1 MILARMI
8 RMATAAVTAILLA
21 VPVSAEIN
29 VQDLTTPDGI
39 DLWLVEDHT
48 IPFVALEMRFRG
60 GASLD
65 LPGKRGATNLMTGL
79 LEEGAGDMDSRE
91 FARQAEALAAGFSY
105 HVSDDMLSVSAR
117 FLTENRDATVTLLRE
132 SLVNP
137 VFNQKS
143 IDRVRAQVNSVIESD
158 LKDPRAIVART
169 FDGQTFGDH
178 PYATSKDGT
187 LDSVAALTRDD
198 IVAAHRAALVRDRLY
213 IAAVGDI
220 TAEQLTAL
228 VADLTDGLPASS
240 DIDLPDAADT
250 NLPGGVTVVDYATP
264 QSVVTFAQ
272 PGIDRD
278 DPDFFAAYLL
288 NQILGG
294 GGFESRLM
302 QEVREKRGLT
312 YGVYSYLV
320 DRDGAQL
327 WMGQVASA
335 NDRVAQAIEVIK
347 DEWQK
352 MRDTGV
358 TEQELEDAKTYMTGA
373 YPLRFDGNAPIANI
387 AVEMQVEGLPTDYIA
402 TRNDQVN
409 AVTLEQINRVARELL
424 DSDKLT
430 FVVAGKPEG
439 IETSGELDTTPIA
452 E

>member
-1 MILARMI
+1 MILANMI
-8 RMATAAVTAILLA
+8 RPLFATLAAAILA
-21 VPVSAEIN
+21 APASAEIN
-29 VQDLTTPDGI
+29 VLDLSAPGGI
-39 DLWLVEDHT
+39 DVWLVEDHT
-48 IPFVALEMRFRG
+48 IPFVALELRFRG

-65 LPGKRGATNLMTGL
+65 QPGKRGATNLMTGL

-105 HVSDDMLSVSAR
+105 SVGDDMLAVSAR
-117 FLTENRDATVTLLRE
+117 FLSENRDQAVALLRE

-137 VFNQKS
+137 AFNQKS
-143 IDRVRAQVNSVIESD
+143 IDRVRAQVNSIIESD
-158 LKDPRAIVART
+158 LKDPGAIVART
-169 FDGQTFGDH
+169 FDAQTYGDH

-187 LDSVAALTRDD
+187 LDSIAALTQDD
-198 IVAAHRAALVRDRLY
+198 IIAAHRAALVRDRLY

-228 VADLTDGLPASS
+228 VANLVDDLPATS
-240 DIDLPDAADT
+240 DIALPGAANTD
-250 NLPGGVTVVDYATP
+250 LPGGTTVIDYATP

-302 QEVREKRGLT
+302 NEVREKRGLT

-320 DRDGAQL
+320 DKDGAQL

-335 NDRVAQAIEVIK
+335 NDRVAQAIDVIK
-347 DEWQK
+347 DEWRK

-358 TEQELEDAKTYMTGA
+358 TEQELQDAKTYMTGA

-409 AVTLEQINRVARELL
+409 AVTLDQINRVARELL
-424 DSDKLT
+424 DPGKLT
-430 FVVAGKPEG
+430 FVVAGQPEG
-439 IETSGELDTTPIA
+439 LGD
-452 E
+452 

>member
-1 MILARMI
+1 MI
-8 RMATAAVTAILLA
+8 RSTIVRFVLPCLTALAFALPAATLPAH
-21 VPVSAEIN
+21 AEIE
-29 VQDLTTPDGI
+29 VQDLGTPGGV

-65 LPGKRGATNLMTGL
+65 QPGKRGATNLMTGL

-91 FARQAEALAAGFSY
+91 FARQAEALAASFSY
-105 HVSDDMLSVSAR
+105 GTGDDAISVSAR
-117 FLTENRDATVTLLRE
+117 FLSENREAAVELLRQ
-132 SLVNP
+132 SLVEP
-137 VFNQKS
+137 AFNQKS
-143 IDRVRAQVNSVIESD
+143 IDRVRGQVRANIEGD
-158 LKDPRAIVART
+158 VKDPRSIAGRT
-169 FDGQTFGDH
+169 FDAQTFGDH

-187 LDSVAALTRDD
+187 LGSIAGLTRGD

-213 IAAVGDI
+213 VAAVGDI
-220 TAEQLTAL
+220 TAEELTQLVET
-228 VADLTDGLPASS
+228 LTEGLPQSS
-240 DIDLPDAADT
+240 DIPLPGPADVA
-250 NLPGGVTVVDYATP
+250 LPGGIKVVEYDTP

-302 QEVREKRGLT
+302 NEVREKRGLT

-335 NDRVAQAIEVIK
+335 NDRVATAIEVIR
-347 DEWQK
+347 DEWAK

-358 TEQELEDAKTYMTGA
+358 TEKELDDAKTYMTGA

-387 AVEMQVEGLPTDYIA
+387 AVDMQTEDLPTDYIK
-402 TRNDQVN
+402 TRNDQVK
-409 AVTLEQINRVARELL
+409 AVTLDQINRVARELL
-424 DSDKLT
+424 DPEKLS
-430 FVVAGKPEG
+430 FVVVGKPEG
-439 IETSGELDTTPIA
+439 LSE
-452 E
+452 

>member
-1 MILARMI
+1 MSRHILIHLLLSALMALTLALPAR
-8 RMATAAVTAILLA
+8 
-21 VPVSAEIN
+21 AEIE
-29 VQDLTTPDGI
+29 VQDLTAEGGI

-48 IPFVALEMRFRG
+48 IPFVALELRFRG

-65 LPGKRGATNLMTGL
+65 APGKRGATNLMTGL

-91 FARQAEALAAGFSY
+91 FARQAEALATSFSY
-105 HVSDDMLSVSAR
+105 SAGDDAIGVSAR
-117 FLTENRDATVTLLRE
+117 FLSENRDAAVDLLRQ
-132 SLVNP
+132 SLIDP

-143 IDRVRAQVNSVIESD
+143 IDRVRGQVVSNIQSD
-158 LKDPRAIVART
+158 VTNPHAIAART
-169 FDGQTFGDH
+169 FDAQTFGDH
-178 PYATSKDGT
+178 PYATSTDGT
-187 LDSVAALTRDD
+187 LDSIATITRDD
-198 IVAAHRAALVRDRLY
+198 LIAAHKAALVKDRLY

-220 TAEQLTAL
+220 TAEQLIAL
-228 VADLTDGLPASS
+228 VARLTDGLPDTSNIALPGNA
-240 DIDLPDAADT
+240 DIT
-250 NLPGGVTVVDYATP
+250 LPGGTKVVDFDTP

-335 NDRVAQAIEVIK
+335 NDRVAQAIEVIR
-347 DEWQK
+347 DEWAK
-352 MRDTGV
+352 MRETGV
-358 TEQELEDAKTYMTGA
+358 TEAELQDAKTYMTGA

-387 AVEMQVEGLPTDYIA
+387 AVEMQIEGLPTDYIA

-409 AVTLEQINRVARELL
+409 AVTLEQINRVAREYL
-424 DSDKLT
+424 DPEKLS
-430 FVVAGKPEG
+430 FVVVGKPEG
-439 IETSGELDTTPIA
+439 LPE
-452 E
+452 

>member
-1 MILARMI
+1 MALTLALPAR
-8 RMATAAVTAILLA
+8 
-21 VPVSAEIN
+21 AEID
-29 VQDLTTPDGI
+29 VQDLTTEGGI

-48 IPFVALEMRFRG
+48 IPFVALELRFRG

-65 LPGKRGATNLMTGL
+65 APGKRGATNLMTGL

-91 FARQAEALAAGFSY
+91 FARQAEALAASFSY
-105 HVSDDMLSVSAR
+105 STGDDAIGVSAR
-117 FLTENRDATVTLLRE
+117 FLSENRDEAVDLLRQ
-132 SLVNP
+132 SLIDP

-143 IDRVRAQVNSVIESD
+143 IDRVRGQVVSTIQSD
-158 LKDPRAIVART
+158 VKNPRAIAART
-169 FDGQTFGDH
+169 FDAQTFGDH
-178 PYATSKDGT
+178 PYATSSDGT
-187 LDSVAALTRDD
+187 LDSIAAITRDD
-198 IVAAHRAALVRDRLY
+198 LITAHKAALVKDRLY

-220 TAEQLTAL
+220 TVDQLTAL
-228 VADLTDGLPASS
+228 VARLMDGLPDKSNIA
-240 DIDLPDAADT
+240 LPGDAPIT
-250 NLPGGVTVVDYATP
+250 LPGGTKVVDYDTP

-335 NDRVAQAIEVIK
+335 NDRVAQAIEVIR
-347 DEWQK
+347 DEWAK
-352 MRDTGV
+352 MRETGV
-358 TEQELEDAKTYMTGA
+358 TEEELQDAKTYMTGA

-387 AVEMQVEGLPTDYIA
+387 AVEMQIEGLPTDYIA

-409 AVTLEQINRVARELL
+409 AVTLEQINRVARDYL
-424 DSDKLT
+424 DPEKLS
-430 FVVAGKPEG
+430 FVVVGKPEG
-439 IETSGELDTTPIA
+439 LPE
-452 E
+452 

>member
-1 MILARMI
+1 MNRPLLTRLLLPA
-8 RMATAAVTAILLA
+8 LLA
-21 VPVSAEIN
+21 CTFALPARAEIV
-29 VQDLTTPDGI
+29 VQDLSAPGEPG
-39 DLWLVEDHT
+39 LWLVESHE
-48 IPFVALEMRFRG
+48 IPFVALELRFRG

-65 LPGKRGATNLMTGL
+65 APGKRGATNLMTGL

-91 FARQAEALAAGFSY
+91 FARQAEALAASFSY
-105 HVSDDMLSVSAR
+105 RAGDDTISVSAR
-117 FLTENRDATVTLLRE
+117 FLTENRDEAIDLLRQ
-132 SLVNP
+132 SLTDP

-143 IDRVRAQVNSVIESD
+143 IDRVKGQVSSIIRSD
-158 LKDPRAIVART
+158 ETDPGALASLA
-169 FDGQTFGDH
+169 FGAQTFGDH
-178 PYATSKDGT
+178 PYATPINGT
-187 LDSVAALTRDD
+187 LDSIAAITRDD
-198 IVAAHRAALVRDRLY
+198 LIAAHKTALVKDRLY

-220 TAEQLTAL
+220 TADELTAL
-228 VADLTDGLPASS
+228 VADLTAGLPDSS
-240 DIDLPDAADT
+240 DIALPGDAAL
-250 NLPGGVTVVDYATP
+250 NLPGGTLVVDYDTP

-320 DRDGAQL
+320 DKDDAQL

-335 NDRVAQAIEVIK
+335 NDRVAQAIDVIK
-347 DEWQK
+347 DEWTK

-358 TEQELEDAKTYMTGA
+358 TQTELDDAKTYMTGA

-387 AVEMQVEGLPTDYIA
+387 AVEMQIEGLPPEYIA
-402 TRNDQVN
+402 TRNDLVE
-409 AVTLEQINRVARELL
+409 AVKLEQINRVARELL
-424 DSDKLT
+424 DPAKLS

-439 IETSGELDTTPIA
+439 IGG
-452 E
+452 

>member
-1 MILARMI
+1 MSRPSIARF
-8 RMATAAVTAILLA
+8 LLPCLIA
-21 VPVSAEIN
+21 LTFALPARAEIE
-29 VQDLTTPDGI
+29 VQDLGNPGGI

-65 LPGKRGATNLMTGL
+65 QPGKRGATNLMTGL
-79 LEEGAGDMDSRE
+79 LEEGAGDMDSRA
-91 FARQAEALAAGFSY
+91 FARQAEALAASVSY
-105 HVSDDMLSVSAR
+105 GVGDDTLSVSAR
-117 FLTENRDATVTLLRE
+117 FLSENRDAAVELLRT
-132 SLVNP
+132 SLVEP
-137 VFNQKS
+137 AFNQKS
-143 IDRVRAQVNSVIESD
+143 IDRVRGQVRSVIQGEQ
-158 LKDPRAIVART
+158 KDPRDIAART
-169 FDGQTFGDH
+169 FDAQTFGDH

-187 LDSVAALTRDD
+187 LDSIAGLTRDD

-220 TAEQLTAL
+220 TAEELTKL
-228 VADLTDGLPASS
+228 VARLTDGLPQSS
-240 DIDLPDAADT
+240 DVPLPGPADVT
-250 NLPGGVTVVDYATP
+250 LPGGATIVEYDTP

-302 QEVREKRGLT
+302 NEVREKRGLT

-335 NDRVAQAIEVIK
+335 NDRVATAIEVIR
-347 DEWQK
+347 DEWAK

-358 TEQELEDAKTYMTGA
+358 TAQELEDAKTYMTGS

-387 AVEMQVEGLPTDYIA
+387 AVEMQIEGLPTDYIT
-402 TRNDQVN
+402 TRNDKVN

-424 DSDKLT
+424 DPEKLS
-430 FVVAGKPEG
+430 FVVVGKPEG
-439 IETSGELDTTPIA
+439 LA

>member
-1 MILARMI
+1 MSRPLMTNVLLPMLFALTFALPAR
-8 RMATAAVTAILLA
+8 
-21 VPVSAEIN
+21 AEIE
-29 VQDLTTPDGI
+29 VQDLTTPGAP
-39 DLWLVEDHT
+39 DLWLVESHE
-48 IPFVALEMRFRG
+48 IPFVALELRFRG

-65 LPGKRGATNLMTGL
+65 AAGKRGATNLMTGL

-91 FARQAEALAAGFSY
+91 FARQAEALAASFSY
-105 HVSDDMLSVSAR
+105 RASDDAISVSAR
-117 FLTENRDATVTLLRE
+117 FLSENRDEAIDLLRQ
-132 SLVNP
+132 SLTDP

-143 IDRVRAQVNSVIESD
+143 IDRVKGQVSSIIRADET
-158 LKDPRAIVART
+158 DPGALASLA
-169 FDGQTFGDH
+169 FGAQTFGDH
-178 PYATSKDGT
+178 PYATPINGT
-187 LDSVAALTRDD
+187 LDSIAAITRNDL
-198 IVAAHRAALVRDRLY
+198 IAAHKAALVQDRLY
-213 IAAVGDI
+213 IAAAGDI
-220 TAEQLTAL
+220 TAEELIAL
-228 VADLTDGLPASS
+228 VADLTSGLPASS
-240 DIDLPDAADT
+240 DIALPQDAVLDLPGDT
-250 NLPGGVTVVDYATP
+250 LVVDYDTP

-320 DRDGAQL
+320 DKDDAQL

-335 NDRVAQAIEVIK
+335 NDRVAQAIDVIK
-347 DEWQK
+347 DEWTK

-358 TEQELEDAKTYMTGA
+358 TQTELDDAKTYMTGA

-387 AVEMQVEGLPTDYIA
+387 AVEMQMEGLPPEYIA
-402 TRNDQVN
+402 TRNDLVE
-409 AVTLEQINRVARELL
+409 AVTLDQINRVAHELL
-424 DSDKLT
+424 DPSKLS

-439 IETSGELDTTPIA
+439 IGG
-452 E
+452 

>member
-1 MILARMI
+1 MSVARMI
-8 RMATAAVTAILLA
+8 RLAIAALTAALLA
-21 VPVSAEIN
+21 APASAEIK
-29 VQDLTTPDGI
+29 VQDLTTPGGI

-105 HVSDDMLSVSAR
+105 DVGDDALSISAR
-117 FLTENRDATVTLLRE
+117 FLSENRDQAVALLRE

-137 VFNQKS
+137 TFNQKS
-143 IDRVRAQVNSVIESD
+143 IDRVRAQVNSNIEAD
-158 LKDPRAIVART
+158 LKNPSSIAART
-169 FDGQTFGDH
+169 FDAQTFGDH
-178 PYATSKDGT
+178 PYATSRDGT

-213 IAAVGDI
+213 VAAVGDI
-220 TAEQLTAL
+220 TADQLTAL

-240 DIDLPDAADT
+240 DIDLPGPAGMD
-250 NLPGGVTVVDYATP
+250 LPGGITVIDYATP

-320 DRDGAQL
+320 DKDGAQL

-352 MRDTGV
+352 MHDTGV
-358 TEQELEDAKTYMTGA
+358 TAQELEDAKTYMTGA

-387 AVEMQVEGLPTDYIA
+387 AVEMQVEGLPTDYIT

-409 AVTLEQINRVARELL
+409 AVTLEQINRVARERL
-424 DSDKLT
+424 DLSKLS
-430 FVVAGKPEG
+430 FVVVGKPED
-439 IETSGELDTTPIA
+439 IEN
-452 E
+452 

>member
-1 MILARMI
+1 MSRTTIARLLLPCLMALAFAMPAR
-8 RMATAAVTAILLA
+8 
-21 VPVSAEIN
+21 AEIE
-29 VQDLTTPDGI
+29 VQDLGTPGGV

-65 LPGKRGATNLMTGL
+65 LPGKRGATNLMVGL
-79 LEEGAGDMDSRE
+79 LEEGAGDMDSRA
-91 FARQAEALAAGFSY
+91 FAREAEALAASFSY
-105 HVSDDMLSVSAR
+105 GAGDDTISVSAR
-117 FLTENRDATVTLLRE
+117 FLSENRDAAADLLRA
-132 SLVNP
+132 SLVDP

-143 IDRVRAQVNSVIESD
+143 IDRVRGQVRSVIQSD
-158 LKDPRAIVART
+158 EKNPGALAARA
-169 FDGQTFGDH
+169 FDQQTFGDH

-187 LDSVAALTRDD
+187 LDSIAALTRDD

-220 TAEQLTAL
+220 TADELTAL
-228 VADLTDGLPASS
+228 VAKLTDGLPQSS
-240 DIDLPDAADT
+240 DITLPGAADVT
-250 NLPGGVTVVDYATP
+250 LPGGTTVIDYDTP
-264 QSVVTFAQ
+264 QSTVTFAQ

-278 DPDFFAAYLL
+278 DPDFFAAFLL

-302 QEVREKRGLT
+302 NEVREKRGLT
-312 YGVYSYLV
+312 YGVYSYLM

-335 NDRVAQAIEVIK
+335 NDRVATTIDVIR
-347 DEWQK
+347 DEWAK
-352 MRDTGV
+352 MRETGV
-358 TEQELEDAKTYMTGA
+358 TAEELENAKTYMTGA

-387 AVEMQVEGLPTDYIA
+387 AVEMQIEGLPTDYIA

-409 AVTLEQINRVARELL
+409 AVTLEQINRVARDLL
-424 DSDKLT
+424 NPDKLS
-430 FVVAGKPEG
+430 FVVVGKPEG
-439 IETSGELDTTPIA
+439 LSN
-452 E
+452 